1 MRSIKRAI
9 EEYNE
14 CIDMIKRQVNYQTD
28 DPVRFAKDLAF
39 IFKRRNGI
47 EPNAIFKLLKLE
59 KKL

>member
-1 MRSIKRAI
+1 MRTIKRAI

-47 EPNAIFKLLKLE
+47 EPNAIFRLLGNDRRY
-59 KKL
+59 